1 MHLEFAALSRRES
14 GIIQHDAVER
24 NDGRHALNAQLSQG
38 AAGTLQSLLAV
49 RAGDNELSQHGVEV
63 TADNVASHE
72 AGIPANTG
80 AGGHGHL
87 LNGAGGGH
95 KGTARILTVNT
106 ELEGVTAQ
114 NRVLLLNLL
123 AASNAELLTNQVQTG
138 NLLGDR
144 MLHLQSSV
152 HLKEGD
158 GAVGADQELAGAGTL
173 VASLAQNR
181 AGRLVQALILLI
193 AQVGGG
199 RLLNELLVAA
209 LQGAV
214 TGGNHHDVA
223 VRIRQAL
230 GLNVAGRIQEPLD
243 EALTATE
250 RGGSLANSGLVHLN
264 NALAVACH
272 LNAAATATKCGLHR
286 NGQTVLIREGDNLIG
301 GLDRVLGAG
310 HQGSAH
316 LLRDV
321 AGSHLIAQL
330 GNGLGG
336 GANPGQARV
345 NALLRELRVLRKETV
360 AGVHSVSAGAE
371 SDFNELVHDQVGL
384 CRGGAAESVGF
395 IGELHVLGVAVG
407 VSVDGD
413 GLQALIAG
421 CTNHAD
427 SNFTAVSDQ
436 NLADRAGVTAGDCS
450 KFLGGFCLVLS
461 HLKLSFNL
469 LLQGYIGRIGE
480 YNAHHTVLSY
490 RLVFNN
496 VYSRARFET
505 DLYDY
510 AGSNPRCGVLSTT
523 RSPQPRGGAA
533 YRVAR
538 GWTGPPPCG
547 THPQYRE

>member
-1 MHLEFAALSRRES
+1 MCGNGLLHLHSLQHQNQVALGNGVTVRSRNLHDGALHGAGQLVAATLCRAACRTGLAGLGCGLSGRLGAATQVRQGHLHALAVDLNDHGGALVLIGIHATGCAGVHGDGVVELGLNPAGVHLELAALSRREG

-24 NDGRHALNAQLSQG
+24 DDGGHTLNGQLSQST
-38 AAGTLQSLLAV
+38 AGTLQSLLTV
-49 RAGDNELSQHGVEV
+49 RAGNNELSQHRVEV

-72 AGIPANTG
+72 ARIPANTG

-87 LNGAGGGH
+87 LDRAGGGH
-95 KGTARILTVNT
+95 EGTARILTVNT

-123 AASNAELLTNQVQTG
+123 AASNTELLTNQVQTG

-144 MLHLQSSV
+144 VLHLQTGV
-152 HLKEGD
+152 HLKEGN
-158 GAVGADQELAGAGTL
+158 GAVGTDQELTGAGTL

-181 AGRLVQALILLI
+181 AGRLVQALVLLI

-199 RLLNELLVAA
+199 RLLDELLVAA

-223 VRIRQAL
+223 VCIRQAL
-230 GLNVAGRIQEPLD
+230 GLNVAGRIQETLN
-243 EALTATE
+243 EALAATE
-250 RGGSLANSGLVHLN
+250 RRGRLTNSGLVHLN
-264 NALAVACH
+264 NALAVASH

-286 NGQTVLIREGDNLIG
+286 NGQAVLISEGNNLIG

-321 AGSHLIAQL
+321 ACRHLIAQL

-345 NALLRELRVLRKETV
+345 DALLRELRVLRQEAVTGMH
-360 AGVHSVSAGAE
+360 GVSTGAD
-371 SDFNELVHDQVGL
+371 SNLNELVHHQIGL
-384 CRGGAAESVGF
+384 CRSGTAESVGF

-413 GLQALIAG
+413 GLQTLIAG

-427 SNFTAVSDQ
+427 SNFAAVSD
-436 NLADRAGVTAGDCS
+436 
-450 KFLGGFCLVLS
+450 
-461 HLKLSFNL
+461 
-469 LLQGYIGRIGE
+469 
-480 YNAHHTVLSY
+480 
-490 RLVFNN
+490 
-496 VYSRARFET
+496 
-505 DLYDY
+505 
-510 AGSNPRCGVLSTT
+510 
-523 RSPQPRGGAA
+523 
-533 YRVAR
+533 
-538 GWTGPPPCG
+538 
-547 THPQYRE
+547 

>member
-1 MHLEFAALSRRES
+1 M
-14 GIIQHDAVER
+14 ER

-49 RAGDNELSQHGVEV
+49 RAGNNELSQHGVEV

-123 AASNAELLTNQVQTG
+123 AAGNTELLANQVQTG

-199 RLLNELLVAA
+199 RLLNELLVTA

-223 VRIRQAL
+223 VCIRQAL
-230 GLNVAGRIQEPLD
+230 GLNVAGRI
-243 EALTATE
+243 
-250 RGGSLANSGLVHLN
+250 
-264 NALAVACH
+264 
-272 LNAAATATKCGLHR
+272 
-286 NGQTVLIREGDNLIG
+286 
-301 GLDRVLGAG
+301 
-310 HQGSAH
+310 
-316 LLRDV
+316 
-321 AGSHLIAQL
+321 
-330 GNGLGG
+330 
-336 GANPGQARV
+336 
-345 NALLRELRVLRKETV
+345 
-360 AGVHSVSAGAE
+360 
-371 SDFNELVHDQVGL
+371 
-384 CRGGAAESVGF
+384 
-395 IGELHVLGVAVG
+395 
-407 VSVDGD
+407 
-413 GLQALIAG
+413 
-421 CTNHAD
+421 
-427 SNFTAVSDQ
+427 
-436 NLADRAGVTAGDCS
+436 
-450 KFLGGFCLVLS
+450 
-461 HLKLSFNL
+461 
-469 LLQGYIGRIGE
+469 
-480 YNAHHTVLSY
+480 
-490 RLVFNN
+490 
-496 VYSRARFET
+496 
-505 DLYDY
+505 
-510 AGSNPRCGVLSTT
+510 
-523 RSPQPRGGAA
+523 
-533 YRVAR
+533 
-538 GWTGPPPCG
+538 
-547 THPQYRE
+547 

>member
-1 MHLEFAALSRRES
+1 MHLELAALSRCE
-14 GIIQHDAVER
+14 GGVIQHDAVER
-24 NDGRHALNAQLSQG
+24 DDGGHTLNAQLSQG
-38 AAGTLQSLLAV
+38 TAGTLQSLLTV
-49 RAGDNELSQHGVEV
+49 RAGDNELSQHGVKV
-63 TADNVASHE
+63 TADNVTSNE

-87 LNGAGGGH
+87 LDRAGGGH
-95 KGTARILTVNT
+95 EGTARILTVNT

-123 AASNAELLTNQVQTG
+123 AAGNTELLTNQVQAG

-144 MLHLQSSV
+144 VLHLQSSV
-152 HLKEGD
+152 DLKEGD
-158 GAVGADQELAGAGTL
+158 GAVGADQELTGAGTL
-173 VASLAQNR
+173 VAGLTQNR
-181 AGRLVQALILLI
+181 AGRLVQALVLLI

-199 RLLNELLVAA
+199 CLLNELLVAA

-214 TGGNHHDVA
+214 TGGNHHNVA
-223 VRIRQAL
+223 VRIRQTL
-230 GLNVAGRIQEPLD
+230 GLNVTGRIQEALD
-243 EALTATE
+243 EALAATE
-250 RGGSLANSGLVHLN
+250 RRGRLTNSGLVHLN
-264 NALAVACH
+264 NALAVAGN
-272 LNAAATATKCGLHR
+272 LNAAATATESSLHCD
-286 NGQTVLIREGDNLIG
+286 GQAVLISERDNLIG
-301 GLDRVLGAG
+301 GLNGILGAG
-310 HQGSAH
+310 HQGSTY

-321 AGSHLIAQL
+321 ACRHLIAQL
-330 GNGLGG
+330 GNGLRG

-345 NALLRELRVLRKETV
+345 DALLRELRVLREETV
-360 AGVHSVSAGAE
+360 AGVHGVSTGAD
-371 SDFNELVHDQVGL
+371 SNLNELVHHQVGL
-384 CRGGAAESVGF
+384 CRGGTAESVGF
-395 IGELHVLGVAVG
+395 IGELYVLGVAVG
-407 VSVDGD
+407 VSIDGD
-413 GLQALIAG
+413 GLQTLIAG

-427 SNFTAVSDQ
+427 SNFAAVSDQ

-496 VYSRARFET
+496 VYFRARFET
-505 DLYDY
+505 DLYDC
-510 AGSNPRCGVLSTT
+510 AGSNLHFGAPATARLPR
-523 RSPQPRGGAA
+523 PRGGAA

>member
-1 MHLEFAALSRRES
+1 
-14 GIIQHDAVER
+14 
-24 NDGRHALNAQLSQG
+24 
-38 AAGTLQSLLAV
+38 
-49 RAGDNELSQHGVEV
+49 
-63 TADNVASHE
+63 
-72 AGIPANTG
+72 
-80 AGGHGHL
+80 
-87 LNGAGGGH
+87 
-95 KGTARILTVNT
+95 
-106 ELEGVTAQ
+106 
-114 NRVLLLNLL
+114 
-123 AASNAELLTNQVQTG
+123 
-138 NLLGDR
+138 
-144 MLHLQSSV
+144 MLHLQTSV

-158 GAVGADQELAGAGTL
+158 GAVGADQELTGAGTL
-173 VASLAQNR
+173 VASLTQNR
-181 AGRLVQALILLI
+181 AGRLVQTLVLLI
-193 AQVGGG
+193 TQVGGG
-199 RLLNELLVAA
+199 RLLNELLVTA

-230 GLNVAGRIQEPLD
+230 GLNVAGRIQETLD
-243 EALTATE
+243 EALAATE
-250 RGGSLANSGLVHLN
+250 RRGSLTNSGLVHLDD
-264 NALAVACH
+264 ALAVTGN
-272 LNAAATATKCGLHR
+272 LNAAATTTECGLHR
-286 NGQTVLIREGDNLIG
+286 NGQTVLIREGNNLIG
-301 GLDRVLGAG
+301 GLDRILGAG

-321 AGSHLIAQL
+321 ACRHLIAQL

-336 GANPGQARV
+336 GANPGQTRV
-345 NALLRELRVLRKETV
+345 DALLSELRVLRQETV
-360 AGVHSVSAGAE
+360 TGVHGVSAGAD
-371 SDFNELVHDQVGL
+371 SNLNELIHHQVGL
-384 CRGGAAESVGF
+384 RRSGTAESVGF
-395 IGELHVLGVAVG
+395 IGKLHVLGVAVR

-413 GLQALIAG
+413 GLQTLIAG
-421 CTNHAD
+421 CANHAD

-496 VYSRARFET
+496 VYFRARFET
-505 DLYDY
+505 DLYDC
-510 AGSNPRCGVLSTT
+510 AESNLHFGAPATA
-523 RSPQPRGGAA
+523 RSPQPRGGAT